1 MTTLSAPSAPSTV
14 FQRRCRAWLGYT
26 FEHWNAVNEEMDA
39 LLHREEEGLWHP
51 PYTGGRG
58 LIRWAV
64 GPTEARVEIWE
75 RGLYHR
81 DEDRKDPDVL
91 IAVIEVA
98 DSGRSITYTRHA
110 EPPTENARRYAGK
123 AAAKAMAAMGH
134 LGVDFP
140 QQPDR

>member
-1 MTTLSAPSAPSTV
+1 MTTLPPRSTV
-14 FQRRCRAWLGYT
+14 FQRRCRAWLGHV
-26 FEHWNAVNEEMDA
+26 FEHWNAINEEMDD

-51 PYTGGRG
+51 GYTGGRG

-75 RGLYHR
+75 RGLYYPDTQH
-81 DEDRKDPDVL
+81 KDDDVL
-91 IAVIEVA
+91 VAVIEA
-98 DSGRSITYTRHA
+98 AESGRSITYTRHA

-134 LGVDFP
+134 LGVDLP
-140 QQPDR
+140 LQPEPA